1 MFWLV
6 NWLIS
11 SYLIGVKMFDLGSIK
26 TSFAR
31 KCWIRNR
38 SFTRKSLIWQIP
50 IFFFAF
56 NKKIT
61 TSYTFVLLAQRT
73 QFRCVKKQRA
83 LWFLYDPHWY
93 LNICIICLPFF
104 CMTNTNIILT
114 CIWWYTMR
122 CVWTRSE
129 DKTLAYIA
137 KIF

>member
-11 SYLIGVKMFDLGSIK
+11 SISGALKQVLHENVGLEIGHSHGNLLYGK
-26 TSFAR
+26 
-31 KCWIRNR
+31 
-38 SFTRKSLIWQIP
+38 IP